1 MEQKLKERLI
11 GIIVLVSIA
20 VIFIPIFFTDP
31 VNLTLQDKKN
41 SSDSENSGFVSK
53 LKPVDDINQQI
64 GVKNIEYDVLAEQP
78 EAVAEQPEAVAE
90 QPEAVADTIV
100 SKNNSLTTNEVG
112 QMNWVVQ
119 IGSFSNKKNAEQ
131 LNLKAKNAGFRSF
144 INPITQNNTIM
155 HQVCLGPEYDEI
167 DANKL
172 REQIKDKM
180 KLSGIVKKYP

>member
-64 GVKNIEYDVLAEQP
+64 GVKNIEYDVL
-78 EAVAEQPEAVAE
+78 AE